1 MNCEQVVDHLWSFLD
16 GELDTATSD
25 ELRQHLDE
33 CRRCF
38 SRAEFERR
46 LKTMV
51 RRSCERDRVSPELQE
66 RMRRLIRSF

>member
-1 MNCEQVVDHLWSFLD
+1 MNCEQVVERLWPFLD
-16 GELDTATSD
+16 GELDLATAD
-25 ELRQHLDE
+25 ELKQHLDE

-46 LKTMV
+46 LKVMV
-51 RRSCERDRVSPELQE
+51 RRSCKCDQAPPALRG